1 MSESDKSAAQ
11 FERALWE
18 MTLEPDDVAGLHR
31 ASTDS
36 HCSRVISKG
45 QYTGLAQAC
54 QSVCSLRRSH
64 VSLTRTSLSVSLT
77 SLARLSHVSLARDE
91 DQHCKPPRPSDTQHP
106 PFQRTRE
113 GGYRASHQE
122 EESAAGTHA
131 RVSRRTHSKLE

>member
-45 QYTGLAQAC
+45 QYTGLAQAS
-54 QSVCSLRRSH
+54 QSVC
-64 VSLTRTSLSVSLT
+64 VLSP
-77 SLARLSHVSLARDE
+77 SLARLSRETVALRLSHVSRTTSLSRLAR
-91 DQHCKPPRPSDTQHP
+91 
-106 PFQRTRE
+106 
-113 GGYRASHQE
+113 
-122 EESAAGTHA
+122 A
-131 RVSRRTHSKLE
+131 R